1 MVFPTHNRLNVRG
14 IFDGTP
20 EIWSYGMHFPSVV
33 TAGPDVQPGDWNES
47 AVTAALAA
55 FHSSSILSSKTRLT
69 GWRGYQIGPDGRT
82 IGNNL
87 KVVELD
93 PGTVGAGTHRY
104 PPQVTTV
111 VSFVAGNRGPAKF
124 GRCYLPG
131 PAGSINITDSRM
143 TAGDAMTVATTF
155 KTLVEALLNAM
166 YTDVLHVGEELVNV
180 SRSGEGVFQ
189 TVETVRVGR
198 VFDTMRSRRNKLV
211 EDYQEVSLL

>member
-1 MVFPTHNRLNVRG
+1 MPFPLHNRLTVRG

-20 EIWSYGMHFPSVV
+20 EIWSYGMHFPSQV
-33 TAGPDVQPGDWNES
+33 TGGPDIEPNDWNATNVS
-47 AVTAALAA
+47 AALAA
-55 FHSSSILSSKTRLT
+55 FHGSAIFGSKVRLT

-82 IGNNL
+82 VGNNL

-93 PGTVGAGTHRY
+93 PGTVGAGTYRY

-111 VSFVAGNRGPAKF
+111 VSFVAANRGPAKF

-131 PAGSINITDSRM
+131 PAANINITDSRM
-143 TAGDAMTVATTF
+143 TASDAAAVCTAF
-155 KTLVEALLNAM
+155 KTLVESLLNAM
-166 YTDVLHVGEELVNV
+166 YVSPLYVGEELVNV

-189 TVETVRVGR
+189 TVETIRVGR

-211 EDYQEVSLL
+211 EDYSEVSLV